1 MKTPN
6 VQRSTRREFLSKA
19 ATEQA
24 SNAGLHRNQ
33 LRIPGLLDYRELSK
47 GHIVVRSDCES

>member
-6 VQRSTRREFLSKA
+6 VQRSTRREFLPKA

-47 GHIVVRSDCES
+47 DHIMVRSACES